1 MGRAPPREDVGVVAD
16 PRGQEPGE
24 LTRPRQQ
31 AGRSVETHPQAPPAD
46 QPAPVEGRVGDA
58 QEEAERGAAVLG
70 HEGDCVGLSTNVRWY
85 ARRNE
90 SPRRVKKPCCNS
102 LRWRAEVQPRS
113 SLPSG
118 RTRMATARL
127 YPFGPMR

>member
-16 PRGQEPGE
+16 PRGQESGE
-24 LTRPRQQ
+24 LTLGGDP
-31 AGRSVETHPQAPPAD
+31 SSAPPAD

-90 SPRRVKKPCCNS
+90 SPRRVKKPCCSS